1 MGFLSGFFSSKKSKN
16 IELDISKPF
25 RELLDESSPSIIKGV
40 LWHQIENLDK
50 TKKLMSMQVQKD
62 LQSLYIKMS
71 PQDLYLNAIEDFIG
85 SLHRKYFVDVTWNC
99 CVIKD
104 EADPMKMQRASR
116 LYALALLQQMPLVES
131 FIESNLINKDR
142 DSVAIK
148 TMKVNLVNIQVLAT
162 SNQKIE
168 IVKYGVSYFQWMLK
182 SADEKTQ
189 DFFVTAYELS
199 KSLAINYD
207 VKVLQPDQT
216 ENSMDAIV
224 SAMMDTV
231 Y

>member
-1 MGFLSGFFSSKKSKN
+1 MSFLSGFFNSKKSEN

-25 RELLDESSPSIIKGV
+25 RELLDESFPSIIKGV
-40 LWHQIENLDK
+40 LWHQIEKLDK
-50 TKKLMSMQVQKD
+50 TKKMMSMQAQKD
-62 LQSLYIKMS
+62 LQSMYIKMS
-71 PQDLYLNAIEDFIG
+71 PQDLYLNAIEDFIDG
-85 SLHRKYFVDVTWNC
+85 LHRKYFVDVSWNC

-104 EADPMKMQRASR
+104 EADPKKMQRASR

-189 DFFVTAYELS
+189 DFFITAYELS

-231 Y
+231 

>member
-1 MGFLSGFFSSKKSKN
+1 MGFLSGFFSSKKSEN

>member
-1 MGFLSGFFSSKKSKN
+1 MGFLSGFFNSKKSEN
-16 IELDISKPF
+16 IELDVCKPF
-25 RELLDESSPSIIKGV
+25 RELLDESFPLIIKGV

-50 TKKLMSMQVQKD
+50 TKKLMSMQAQKD
-62 LQSLYIKMS
+62 LQSLYMKMS
-71 PQDLYLNAIEDFIG
+71 PQDLYLNAIQDFIDG
-85 SLHRKYFVDVTWNC
+85 LHRKYFVDVTWNC

-104 EADPMKMQRASR
+104 EADPMKIQRASR

-142 DSVAIK
+142 DSVPIK

-207 VKVLQPDQT
+207 AKVFPPDQA

-231 Y
+231 